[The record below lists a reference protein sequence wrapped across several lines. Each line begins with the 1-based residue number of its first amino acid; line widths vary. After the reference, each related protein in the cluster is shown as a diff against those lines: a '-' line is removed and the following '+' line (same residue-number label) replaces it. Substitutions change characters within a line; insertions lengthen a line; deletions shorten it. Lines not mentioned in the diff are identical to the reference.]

1 MKTLNNIQDAQIR
14 TIPSGVVLSNGVPSA
29 AIRLVYLFCLLLGW
43 FCAGIGL
50 LNSDL
55 LLTGEAGCL
64 MMSIV
69 FHYSLVYED

>member
-1 MKTLNNIQDAQIR
+1 MKTLDNIRDAEFYG
-14 TIPSGVVLSNGVPSA
+14 IPSPLV
-29 AIRLVYLFCLLLGW
+29 RWVYLFCLLLGW

-64 MMSIV
+64 IMSIV
-69 FHYSLVYED
+69 FHYSLVYKD

>member
-1 MKTLNNIQDAQIR
+1 MKTSNNNTQDAEFYG
-14 TIPSGVVLSNGVPSA
+14 IPSP
-29 AIRLVYLFCLLLGW
+29 LVRWAYLLCLLLAW
-43 FCAGIGL
+43 FCAGVGL

-69 FHYSLVYED
+69 VHYSLTYKG